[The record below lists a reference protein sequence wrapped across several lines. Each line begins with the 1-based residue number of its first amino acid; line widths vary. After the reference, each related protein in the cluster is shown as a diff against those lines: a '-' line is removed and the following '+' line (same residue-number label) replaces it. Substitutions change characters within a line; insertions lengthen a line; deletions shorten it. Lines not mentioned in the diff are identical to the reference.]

1 MQTSLAFYFKSE
13 IIFFIKVTLE
23 LFMEQLVSNQIKK
36 NVLNLCEFFLFKIFK
51 RVTNFDSEIHFED
64 YNSN

>member
-23 LFMEQLVSNQIKK
+23 LFMEKLVSTQFKK
-36 NVLNLCEFFLFKIFK
+36 NVLNLCEFCLFKTFN
-51 RVTNFDSEIHFED
+51 RVTNFDTEIHFED